1 MSHILNKQRKQPTLV
16 SEDEAIYWNNQVT
29 EKSILPRRD
38 SIKDPEMPAVCGEEI
53 LYGFPGE
60 GNPCWELEGGR
71 VIEQVSHHVR
81 LVRKL

>member
-1 MSHILNKQRKQPTLV
+1 M
-16 SEDEAIYWNNQVT
+16 T

-71 VIEQVSHHVR
+71 GVIEQVYHVR
-81 LVRKL
+81 LARKL